1 MALDQLHS
9 ILNLFIAARDQYCPF
24 YSGESH
30 NEILAKDL
38 AAGAVFEPSQP
49 GSDQVSGLTIAEHG
63 VTSLQATGV
72 PASMAEVDQALPTAW
87 GQFSAETQAANRG
100 NFG

>member
-24 YSGESH
+24 YSGKSH
-30 NEILAKDL
+30 KEILAKDL

-72 PASMAEVDQALPTAW
+72 PASMTEVHQALR
-87 GQFSAETQAANRG
+87 QV
-100 NFG
+100 FG